1 MYPASRRPVP
11 SRTHSHRITRMGLVG
26 QGTPS
31 HPKAH
36 IPTPLIFSSFF
47 SFHFLS
53 IIFFLFPFFSPLST
67 PDLGTLGCT
76 SGRGVPRRALHI
88 WPVVARSELRKGRRP
103 ISQPAQATFC
113 MLPQSKKVVAA
124 VLLTSDQG
132 LLKWRGMKPFSS

>member
-1 MYPASRRPVP
+1 MYPASRRTVP
-11 SRTHSHRITRMGLVG
+11 SPTHSHRITRMGLVG

-36 IPTPLIFSSFF
+36 IPTPLIFPLFF
-47 SFHFLS
+47 FFPFHFLS

-76 SGRGVPRRALHI
+76 SGRGVPRRALCI

-103 ISQPAQATFC
+103 ISQPAQAAVC
-113 MLPQSKKVVAA
+113 MLPPKVVAA
-124 VLLTSDQG
+124 VLLTSNQG
-132 LLKWRGMKPFSS
+132 SLKWRGMKPFSS